1 MPLAGAT
8 SKINKRQLWVEA
20 DEDGALIGRLSDAN
34 PVEVNGRLLQ
44 AGGQISIEDFP
55 AQISL
60 SSGELTLTLER
71 IEPS

>member
-1 MPLAGAT
+1 MHDGDRPQATLGA
-8 SKINKRQLWVEA
+8 RRAVEPA
-20 DEDGALIGRLSDAN
+20 FLSDAN